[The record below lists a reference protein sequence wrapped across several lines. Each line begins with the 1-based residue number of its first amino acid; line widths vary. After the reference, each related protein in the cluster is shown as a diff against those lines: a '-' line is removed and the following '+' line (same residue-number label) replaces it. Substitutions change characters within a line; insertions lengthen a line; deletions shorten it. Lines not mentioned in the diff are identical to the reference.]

1 MPNKTVTRY
10 FPVYYAMRTNALSD
24 HLTQVGRT
32 EQGVNG
38 TIEVYSNPFYN
49 EKEFRRKPSN
59 IIDID
64 RILEGEWL

>member
-1 MPNKTVTRY
+1 MPKRTVTRY
-10 FPVYYAMRTNALSD
+10 FKVFYAMQTSSLCD
-24 HLTQVGRT
+24 CLTQVGRI
-32 EQGVNG
+32 EEGVNG
-38 TIEVYSNPFYN
+38 TIEVYSNPFYS

>member
-10 FPVYYAMRTNALSD
+10 FPVYYAMRTNTLSD
-24 HLTQVGRT
+24 CLTQVGRT
-32 EQGVNG
+32 EEGVNG
-38 TIEVYSNPFYN
+38 TITVYSNPFYN
-49 EKEFRRKPSN
+49 EKKFRRKPSN

>member
-24 HLTQVGRT
+24 CLTQVGRT

-38 TIEVYSNPFYN
+38 TIEVYSNPFHN

>member
-1 MPNKTVTRY
+1 MPKRTVTRY
-10 FPVYYAMRTNALSD
+10 FKVFYAMRTNTLSD
-24 HLTQVGRT
+24 CLTQVGRT
-32 EQGVNG
+32 GQGVNG
-38 TIEVYSNPFYN
+38 TIEVYSNPFYS

>member
-24 HLTQVGRT
+24 CLTQVGRT

-49 EKEFRRKPSN
+49 EKEFRRKSSN

-64 RILEGEWL
+64 RMLEGEWL

>member
-10 FPVYYAMRTNALSD
+10 FPVYYAMRTNTLSD
-24 HLTQVGRT
+24 YLTQVGRT
-32 EQGVNG
+32 EEGVNG
-38 TIEVYSNPFYN
+38 TIEVYANPFYS

>member
-1 MPNKTVTRY
+1 MSNKTVTRY
-10 FPVYYAMRTNALSD
+10 FPVYYAMRTNTLSD
-24 HLTQVGRT
+24 CLTQVGRT

-38 TIEVYSNPFYN
+38 TIEVYSNPFYS

>member
-1 MPNKTVTRY
+1 MPKRTVTRY
-10 FPVYYAMRTNALSD
+10 FKVFYAMRTNTLSD
-24 HLTQVGRT
+24 CLTQVGRT

-38 TIEVYSNPFYN
+38 TIEVYSNPFCS

>member
-10 FPVYYAMRTNALSD
+10 FPVYYAMSTNTLPD
-24 HLTQVGRT
+24 CLTQVGRT
-32 EQGVNG
+32 EEGVNG
-38 TIEVYSNPFYN
+38 TIEVYSNPFYS